1 MTQQQLERLHFN
13 DEDITR
19 IERWVE
25 YLSKGAFGNSKEI
38 TDTYNRVFDGVMSK
52 VNVTSCGSCLRN
64 RINTLNNA
72 LKEWR
77 TYQSQSAEAR
87 ISPLEASV
95 IDDNPSG
102 DTNVPREENNATE
115 TKSEDNGKTR
125 KLRKAKE

>member
-1 MTQQQLERLHFN
+1 MTNQQLERLHFN
-13 DEDITR
+13 DEDIMR
-19 IERWVE
+19 IERWAE

-38 TDTYNRVFDGVMSK
+38 TETYNRVFDGVMSK

-77 TYQSQSAEAR
+77 VYNESEN
-87 ISPLEASV
+87 ASKNAGNTPI

-102 DTNVPREENNATE
+102 DTSVPREENNATE